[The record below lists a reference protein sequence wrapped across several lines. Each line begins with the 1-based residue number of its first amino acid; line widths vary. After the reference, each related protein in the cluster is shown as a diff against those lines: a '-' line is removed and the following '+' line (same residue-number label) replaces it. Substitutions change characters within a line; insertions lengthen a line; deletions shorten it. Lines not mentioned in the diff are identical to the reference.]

1 MPTKTAVV
9 APERAVRCAY
19 KRRNLEM
26 CSNQAADQAED
37 AHIRLCAHHLARAM
51 QLVNEQ
57 IAATKAIW
65 RTTT

>member
-19 KRRNLEM
+19 KRRNHEM
-26 CSNQAADQAED
+26 CENVAADQSVD

-57 IAATKAIW
+57 IAAAKAIW
-65 RTTT
+65 KK